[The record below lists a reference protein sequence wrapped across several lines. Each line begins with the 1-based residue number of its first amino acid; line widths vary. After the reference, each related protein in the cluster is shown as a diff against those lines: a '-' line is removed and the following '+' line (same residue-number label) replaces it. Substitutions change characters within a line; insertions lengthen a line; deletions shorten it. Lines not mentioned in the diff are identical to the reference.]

1 MKDIDDRVTHL
12 EILLTQQDDVI
23 DTLNRLVHEQRSQL
37 ELMQQRVERLEAK
50 QKSGDSNMASEQ
62 EEAPP
67 PHY

>member
-1 MKDIDDRVTHL
+1 MKDIDERVTHL

-37 ELMQQRVERLEAK
+37 EFLQQRVERLEAK
-50 QKSGDSNMASEQ
+50 QKSGDSHLASEQ